1 MEELRLWLRWIEDES
16 DVAAGIEL
24 KLPLAMRLLPG
35 LGNSLGPLGTLVCS
49 RTVLLRRWLK
59 LCRDSTGTRVA
70 EAGKEGFRK
79 VISPGCSFSIEVRGI
94 LRRACDSDSV
104 LESSGTADR
113 SRSSVYASARVRGW
127 RRVATSIT
135 VRRACAAGHDGPA
148 HNSTDAAMISRI
160 NHRSCEGGAA
170 LVVPARTVPPFL

>member
-1 MEELRLWLRWIEDES
+1 VIFHETLSLISVLIGCYT
-16 DVAAGIEL
+16 AY
-24 KLPLAMRLLPG
+24 LLPG

-94 LRRACDSDSV
+94 LRRACDSAVEQKLSANTTIM
-104 LESSGTADR
+104 SRGTPNELKR
-113 SRSSVYASARVRGW
+113 LQSRTRL
-127 RRVATSIT
+127 TF
-135 VRRACAAGHDGPA
+135 RAG
-148 HNSTDAAMISRI
+148 ILR
-160 NHRSCEGGAA
+160 HR
-170 LVVPARTVPPFL
+170 